1 MSGTIDFAQA
11 ARKLGRPSGKHPFS
25 AASIARVE
33 RVLDH
38 ATQLHLQ
45 AKDDIRNVVL
55 VLEESAARLRQIASM
70 LNQPTAVS
78 ITFGSRLA
86 EIEQLLRIAHDK
98 VAQL

>member
-11 ARKLGRPSGKHPFS
+11 AKRLGRPSGKKPFS
-25 AASIARVE
+25 AANITQVE

-38 ATQLHLQ
+38 ATQLHVQ

-55 VLEESAARLRQIASM
+55 VLEESAARLRRIASM
-70 LNQPTAVS
+70 LDQPTAVS
-78 ITFGSRLA
+78 ISFGSRLA

-98 VAQL
+98 VAHL